1 MLAGRRPASMSGPI
15 SNDLRV
21 RAVAAGGGGARR
33 GDAGPSRRQAARRFG
48 VGVSSVIRW
57 VEQHR
62 RTGSV
67 APKPMG
73 GKRRPL
79 VAGEHRAWLLGGV
92 AGKPGPSPGGRER
105 IAAKPDLTLEEMRR
119 ELAQRGL
126 QVGYGTMWRFCA
138 REGLTFKKNSA

>member
-79 VAGEHRAWLLGGV
+79 VAGEHRAWLL
-92 AGKPGPSPGGRER
+92 ER

-138 REGLTFKKNSA
+138 

>member
-15 SNDLRV
+15 SNDLRG
-21 RAVAAGGGGARR
+21 RAVAAV
-33 GDAGPSRRQAARRFG
+33 DAGASRRQAARRFG

-57 VEQHR
+57 VVQHR

-79 VAGEHRAWLLGGV
+79 VAVGHRQWLL
-92 AGKPGPSPGGRER
+92 ER
-105 IAAKPDLTLEEMRR
+105 IAAKPGLTLAQMRR
-119 ELAQRGL
+119 ELGERGL
-126 QVGYGTMWRFCA
+126 RVGSGTMWRFCA
-138 REGLTFKKNSA
+138 RVGLTLKNNSARHPAGST